1 MDLSN
6 HRYIIFF
13 PFLFVLLSLSITNC
27 RYTSSLQVC
36 AACNLFFR
44 PFVVDFCRSLSEDHF
59 SLFFISPHSV
69 EFYFLWWSLPFV
81 PLFSQHHL
89 PIGTHGQPHTFSSLS
104 PFFPSPPLSL
114 SLFTLFY
121 SLFTLSFSL
130 LLSSCTSVATPRPI
144 SRYPLTCRR
153 FFIQKTPFNSLCLP
167 NPQRAPFLLSE
178 GHWNRIKLYA
188 GFSMPPFPPGTMKDG
203 IRHGRHPE
211 PVPRK

>member
-13 PFLFVLLSLSITNC
+13 PFLFVSLSLSITNC

-114 SLFTLFY
+114 SLFLLSFTLFLLSLSLFY
-121 SLFTLSFSL
+121 SLLAPALQRRVRSHDILLRAADSLSRKH
-130 LLSSCTSVATPRPI
+130 LS
-144 SRYPLTCRR
+144 
-153 FFIQKTPFNSLCLP
+153 TPFAS
-167 NPQRAPFLLSE
+167 QILSAR
-178 GHWNRIKLYA
+178 HSYC
-188 GFSMPPFPPGTMKDG
+188 PKDTE
-203 IRHGRHPE
+203 IA
-211 PVPRK
+211 